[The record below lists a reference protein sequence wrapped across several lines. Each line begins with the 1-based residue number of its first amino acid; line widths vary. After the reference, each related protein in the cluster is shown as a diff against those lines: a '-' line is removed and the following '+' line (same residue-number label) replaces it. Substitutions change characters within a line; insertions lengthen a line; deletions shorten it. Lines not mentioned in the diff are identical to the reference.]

1 LASRNLALYCASSSC
16 IDRSKCRKFHFSSPS
31 RTPGDIICPSLVQGI
46 DYIRDPRLNK
56 GLAFTLE
63 ERQALGIHG
72 LMPPKFKT
80 QEEQLEVCRFS
91 VMKYQED
98 LNKFLYLAELQ
109 VINLLHLCIYLTYF
123 NLKLICRIEMKGFI
137 LGFYL
142 KIFIC
147 YYQLF
152 ILQLLD

>member
-1 LASRNLALYCASSSC
+1 MISFVNLNRVKRMTDIVFSCSTTLASRQLLYCASSSC

-98 LNKFLYLAELQ
+98 LNKFLYLTELQ
-109 VINLLHLCIYLTYF
+109 VSKLVC
-123 NLKLICRIEMKGFI
+123 LKF
-137 LGFYL
+137 
-142 KIFIC
+142 
-147 YYQLF
+147 
-152 ILQLLD
+152 

>member
-109 VINLLHLCIYLTYF
+109 VINLLHLCIYLT
-123 NLKLICRIEMKGFI
+123 
-137 LGFYL
+137 
-142 KIFIC
+142 
-147 YYQLF
+147 
-152 ILQLLD
+152 

>member
-1 LASRNLALYCASSSC
+1 MSFSYIYADLYLFFSSSTSLASRNLALYCASSSC
-16 IDRSKCRKFHFSSPS
+16 IDRSQCRKFHFSSPS

-109 VINLLHLCIYLTYF
+109 VINLFHLCLYLLT
-123 NLKLICRIEMKGFI
+123 II
-137 LGFYL
+137 
-142 KIFIC
+142 
-147 YYQLF
+147 
-152 ILQLLD
+152 

>member
-1 LASRNLALYCASSSC
+1 M
-16 IDRSKCRKFHFSSPS
+16 
-31 RTPGDIICPSLVQGI
+31 VQGI

-80 QEEQLEVCRFS
+80 QEEQIEVCRFS

-98 LNKFLYLAELQ
+98 LNKFLYLTELQ
-109 VINLLHLCIYLTYF
+109 VSTNRFINNTLLFYKYNLQDRNERLYF
-123 NLKLICRIEMKGFI
+123 RLLSENIHMLLPIVYTPTVGMACQKFGLIFRRPRG
-137 LGFYL
+137 
-142 KIFIC
+142 
-147 YYQLF
+147 LF
-152 ILQLLD
+152 ITINDKGHIYDLLKNW

>member
-1 LASRNLALYCASSSC
+1 MSNVDFSSSTTLASRHLALYCASSSC

-98 LNKFLYLAELQ
+98 LNKFLYLTELQ
-109 VINLLHLCIYLTYF
+109 VSQFVYL
-123 NLKLICRIEMKGFI
+123 
-137 LGFYL
+137 
-142 KIFIC
+142 
-147 YYQLF
+147 
-152 ILQLLD
+152 